1 MSARAKLRSALQS
14 IDDAERVMKRIK
26 NASEDADLQYQLR
39 KVLRELDEAKQYIE
53 RARCEVRDLER

>member
-1 MSARAKLRSALQS
+1 
-14 IDDAERVMKRIK
+14 MKRIK